1 MARKVAAVRPPR
13 RGSDALERA
22 RIAAILLL
30 GQGLGR
36 GSQAIYSVIMVR
48 ELSKA
53 GYGDMA
59 TVLASCGVLV
69 AVGDLGFSRLII
81 RDAARAHDRTML
93 AREMLRVRAGGVLV
107 VVGLLALAGVA
118 GAVPGGELLGL
129 AGAFYLFAEGLSYG
143 YEAAAAGVERPSR
156 FAAVQGVGG
165 VAVAVAAVAVL
176 SQDHVTPAG
185 AAFGLAS
192 ASAVKALAHW
202 ALWRWRGALGPSRR
216 LRDLPVRQWL
226 RDALPF
232 LALMV
237 LAAVYYRAGILIL
250 HLSRGSEETA
260 PYAAAMRVF
269 DGVVVLGGVVF
280 AAVSP
285 ALSRMHRERP
295 NDLWRVWR
303 RMIAVFA
310 CGVVPAAVTL
320 MLVGEQFARVVFGP
334 RYAVSAGDVL
344 TALAPGM
351 ALAILQQI
359 SASVVFMSD
368 DRGAVLRLTAFNVS
382 VLFALLVV
390 LTNTSGAH
398 GAAVAMSA
406 AELLSFTTFSLL
418 VWLRHG
424 RGVVAPA

>member
-1 MARKVAAVRPPR
+1 
-13 RGSDALERA
+13 
-22 RIAAILLL
+22 
-30 GQGLGR
+30 
-36 GSQAIYSVIMVR
+36 
-48 ELSKA
+48 
-53 GYGDMA
+53 
-59 TVLASCGVLV
+59 
-69 AVGDLGFSRLII
+69 
-81 RDAARAHDRTML
+81 
-93 AREMLRVRAGGVLV
+93 
-107 VVGLLALAGVA
+107 
-118 GAVPGGELLGL
+118 L
-129 AGAFYLFAEGLSYG
+129 AGAFYLFSEGLSYG
-143 YEAAAAGVERPSR
+143 YEAAAAGVEKPSR
-156 FAAVQGVGG
+156 FASVQGIGG
-165 VAVAVAAVAVL
+165 IAVVAAAFVVL
-176 SQDHVTPAG
+176 SHDRVTPAG

-192 ASAVKALAHW
+192 ASAVKAVAHW

-216 LRDLPVRQWL
+216 LRELPVRQWL

-250 HLSRGSEETA
+250 HLSRGAEETA

-295 NDLWRVWR
+295 EDLWRVWR

-310 CGVVPAAVTL
+310 CAVVPAAAAL
-320 MLVGEQFARVVFGP
+320 MVVGEPFARVVFGE
-334 RYAVSAGDVL
+334 RYAVTAGDAL

-351 ALAILQQI
+351 GLAILQQI
-359 SASVVFMSD
+359 SASVVYMSD

-382 VLFALLVV
+382 VLFVLLVV

-418 VWLRHG
+418 VWMRHG
-424 RGVVAPA
+424 RHTVVPASFT